1 VPKIIE
7 PVLLKLVPARGL
19 FEYKVEPDTEIGTF
33 SANEADL
40 AFDANEADVALVA
53 NEADVALVANEADV
67 ALVANEADVALVANE
82 ALIDELTCG
91 KEPAKLTI
99 ESCEVVVEATTGK
112 TSVDATEVTIGNSV
126 IFTSAIV

>member
-40 AFDANEADVALVA
+40 AFD
-53 NEADVALVANEADV
+53 ANEADV

>member
-40 AFDANEADVALVA
+40 AFD
-53 NEADVALVANEADV
+53 
-67 ALVANEADVALVANE
+67 ANEADVALVANE